1 MPTRCPL
8 GAHQVPNKCHQ
19 VPTRCPLG
27 AHPPL
32 TCQLFSNLILD
43 HSSRWW
49 WHHPSLGCDVA
60 ATSLDD
66 VSDFSDF
73 IDQLKLFI
81 TIHHYHQSSHDWKR
95 WSLSTTVNSH
105 DPSFYHH
112 LFEKFTV
119 NLLIWF
125 IQMARIFHQDS
136 SLPPRHPGKDFWENY
151 YKYWTNIV
159 SNWKYWAGIQRERL
173 RVLCLFNCA

>member
-1 MPTRCPL
+1 MPRLPTRCPTSATMCPP
-8 GAHQVPNKCHQ
+8 GAHQ
-19 VPTRCPLG
+19 VPTRCPPTSHLSTVFQLDSRSLLTTLALG
-27 AHPPL
+27 VMLQPHL
-32 TCQLFSNLILD
+32 LMTFLI
-43 HSSRWW
+43 
-49 WHHPSLGCDVA
+49 SL
-60 ATSLDD
+60 TSLT
-66 VSDFSDF
+66 SWNYLS
-73 IDQLKLFI
+73 LFI
-81 TIHHYHQSSHDWKR
+81 T
-95 WSLSTTVNSH
+95 STTVNSH

-136 SLPPRHPGKDFWENY
+136 SLPPRHPGKDFRENY